1 MKLRM
6 TILASLAILAGSV
19 TQVFAQEV
27 VNVQT
32 WGGSLAESFTK
43 NIAEPFEKET
53 GIKVVLSYGMS
64 VDAIAKVRAQA
75 ANPQIDVAMMGQT
88 EGITL
93 SQEGLTAPLDP
104 KEIPNLANLIPQ
116 ALYKDNDGTIIY
128 VGMYGYVFE
137 LAYRTDKI
145 KTPPTSWKDLWKDE
159 YKGEIMLPP
168 PSIYSAYIQVMASR
182 IHGGSETDMEP
193 GWEALKKLAPNVGA
207 IFNSDS
213 EAYNLLA
220 SGEASIA
227 PVLMFTTIDLLK
239 NNVPVARV
247 SPSEGSPISWDGIT
261 LVKGSPNPE
270 GAKKL
275 INFML
280 QKNVVEAHVNAA
292 ATIPAME
299 GITFTPE
306 LAKALPSSPED
317 RARLTTLDDATIA
330 KNKADW
336 IARWDREIVPLIGK

>member
-1 MKLRM
+1 MRFR
-6 TILASLAILAGSV
+6 TIALTTVVLLLSAAQS
-19 TQVFAQEV
+19 FAQDV

-32 WGGSLAESFTK
+32 WGGTLADSFIK
-43 NIAEPFEKET
+43 NIAEPFQKET

-75 ANPQIDVAMMGQT
+75 SNPQIDVAMMGQT

-93 SQEGLTAPLDP
+93 WKEGLTAPLDP
-104 KEIPNLANLIPQ
+104 KEIPNLTNLIPQ
-116 ALYKDNDGTIIY
+116 AIYKDKDGTIFY
-128 VGMYGYVFE
+128 VGMYGYVYE
-137 LAYRTDKI
+137 LVYRTDKI
-145 KTPPTSWKDLWKDE
+145 KTPPTKWSDLWNEE
-159 YKGEIMLPP
+159 YKGEIMFPP
-168 PSIYSAYIQVMASR
+168 PGIYSAYMQVMASR
-182 IHGGSETDMEP
+182 INGGDETNMEP
-193 GWEALKKLAPNVGA
+193 GWQALKKLAPNIGA
-207 IFNSDS
+207 VFNSDS
-213 EAYNLLA
+213 EAYNLIA
-220 SGEASIA
+220 SGEASIG

-239 NNVPVARV
+239 GGAPVARV
-247 SPSEGSPISWDGIT
+247 SPAEGSPISWDGIT

-280 QKNVVEAHVNAA
+280 QKKVVEAHVNAA

-306 LAKALPSSPED
+306 LAKALPSTPED
-317 RARLTTLDDATIA
+317 RARLKSLDDATIA
-330 KNKADW
+330 KNKAEW

>member
-1 MKLRM
+1 MNIRRVIM
-6 TILASLAILAGSV
+6 AATAILIGGASH
-19 TQVFAQEV
+19 VFAQET

-32 WGGSLAESFTK
+32 WGGSLAESFIK
-43 NIAEPFEKET
+43 NISEPFEKET

-64 VDAIAKVRAQA
+64 VDALAKVRAQA
-75 ANPQIDVAMMGQT
+75 GNPQIDIAMMGQT

-93 SQEGLTAPLDP
+93 WQEGLTAPLDP

-116 ALYKDNDGTIIY
+116 ALYKDKDGTIFY

-137 LAYRTDKI
+137 IAYRTDKI
-145 KTPPTSWKDLWKDE
+145 KTPPTSWKDLWKEE
-159 YKGEIMLPP
+159 YKGEVMLPP
-168 PSIYSAYIQVMASR
+168 PGIYSAYIQVMASR
-182 IHGGSETDMEP
+182 IHGGSETNMEP

-207 IFNSDS
+207 IFNSDA

-220 SGEASIA
+220 SGEAAIA

-239 NNVPVARV
+239 NGVAVARV
-247 SPSEGSPISWDGIT
+247 SPAEGSPISWDGIT

-280 QKNVVEAHVNAA
+280 QKQVVEAHVNAA
-292 ATIPAME
+292 ATIPAMD

-330 KNKADW
+330 QHKADW